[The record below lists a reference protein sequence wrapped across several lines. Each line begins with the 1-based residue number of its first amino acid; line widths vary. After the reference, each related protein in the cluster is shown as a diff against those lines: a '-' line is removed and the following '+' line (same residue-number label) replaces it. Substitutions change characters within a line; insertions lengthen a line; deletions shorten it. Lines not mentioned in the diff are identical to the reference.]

1 MLHEVPRSARD
12 DNALN
17 HDVMTRHFRFGFL
30 ALTWLVIPNQSNADP
45 TSAGHRR
52 SQSAATEQH
61 EHTNRLAHE
70 KSPYLLQHAH
80 NPVDWYPWGEEA
92 FARARRENKPIFLS
106 VGYSTCHWCHVMA
119 HESFEN
125 EEVAAIMNRE
135 FVNIKV
141 DREERPDVDRVYMT
155 FVQATTGGGGWPMSV
170 WLMPDLKP
178 FVGGTYFPPEPRY
191 GQPGF
196 KKVLERIA
204 TAWKENHD
212 KIVEQG
218 GQIVGALRESQ
229 GAPKAFGEGKL
240 NAEVLDAA
248 YQQLDRSYD
257 PKEGGFGNAPK
268 FPRPVT
274 LNFLTRFYA
283 RSRVG
288 HASGLPPSD
297 ASGTHALPSHGLE
310 MALLTLRKMAAG
322 GMHDHIGGGFHR
334 YSVDRYWHV
343 PHFEKMLYD
352 QAQLAVAYLDAFQ
365 ITRDKQYH
373 AVARDILD
381 YVARDMTSKQG
392 GFFSA
397 EDADSPVPVAA
408 VYDHRGD
415 SAQKSEVGA
424 HRAPL
429 QKTAEGTFY
438 VWTKKEIDDALG
450 DHAEI
455 FDFHYGVQPHGNAPE
470 GSDPHDEF
478 RGKNILIERHTI
490 PETAE
495 RFKKSEEETAKSLA
509 QSRDKLFAIRAKRPR
524 PHLDDKI
531 IAAWNGLMISAYAR
545 AAQVLDDNSYLE
557 IAARA
562 AKFLRANLYEEK
574 SKLLYRNYRD
584 GRSDIEGF
592 ADDYAFV
599 IQGLLDLYEASFDA
613 DWLKLAVE
621 LQETQDRLFFDEKN
635 GGYFSTSGKDESV
648 FLRMKDDNDGAE
660 PAASS
665 VAALNLLRLS
675 QICDDKQMAERARK
689 TIDTFATTLSH
700 FPSAMPQMLVAL
712 DFSLSKPRQI
722 VIAGKKDDPETK
734 ALLKEVHRHFL
745 PNTVLFLADSAEGQK
760 FLGEKNE
767 AICAMSPV
775 KGKSAAYICENF
787 TCKAPVTDPEQ
798 LKNLLNL

>member
-1 MLHEVPRSARD
+1 M
-12 DNALN
+12 
-17 HDVMTRHFRFGFL
+17 
-30 ALTWLVIPNQSNADP
+30 
-45 TSAGHRR
+45 
-52 SQSAATEQH
+52 
-61 EHTNRLAHE
+61 NRLAHE

-92 FARARRENKPIFLS
+92 FAKARRENKPIFLS

-119 HESFEN
+119 HESFES

-170 WLMPDLKP
+170 WLTPDLKP
-178 FVGGTYFPPEPRY
+178 FVGGTYFPPEERY

-204 TAWKENHD
+204 TAWKENHEN
-212 KIVEQG
+212 ILEQG
-218 GQIVGALRESQ
+218 GKIVAALQESQ
-229 GAPKAFGEGKL
+229 PAAKGE
-240 NAEVLDAA
+240 AQIDAA
-248 YQQLDRSYD
+248 TLEAAYRQIDRSYD

-283 RSRVG
+283 RDPKGES
-288 HASGLPPSD
+288 SK
-297 ASGTHALPSHGLE
+297 HALE
-310 MALLTLRKMAAG
+310 MDLFTLRKMAAG

-352 QAQLAVAYLDAFQ
+352 QAQLTVAYLDAFQ
-365 ITRDKQYH
+365 ITRDTQYES
-373 AVARDILD
+373 VARDILD
-381 YVARDMTSKQG
+381 YVARDMTSKEG

-397 EDADSPVPVAA
+397 EDADSPVVAGI
-408 VYDHRGD
+408 GD
-415 SAQKSEVGA
+415 PG
-424 HRAPL
+424 HG
-429 QKTAEGTFY
+429 KTAEGAFY
-438 VWTKKEIDDALG
+438 VWTKKEIDAALG
-450 DHAEI
+450 DAAEI
-455 FDFHYGVQPHGNAPE
+455 FDFHYGVQAHGNAPE

-490 PETAE
+490 SETAQ
-495 RFKKSEEETAKSLA
+495 RFKKREEEIAKFLA
-509 QSRDKLFAIRAKRPR
+509 QSREKLFAIRVKRPR

-545 AAQVLDDNSYLE
+545 AAQVLDDSRYLE
-557 IAARA
+557 IATRA
-562 AKFLRANLYEEK
+562 ANFLRRNLYEQK
-574 SKLLYRNYRD
+574 SKLLYRNYRE

-599 IQGLLDLYEASFDA
+599 IKALVDLYEASFDIE
-613 DWLKLAVE
+613 WLKLAVQ
-621 LQETQDRLFFDEKN
+621 LQETQDRLFFDDKN
-635 GGYFSTSGKDESV
+635 GGYFSTSGKDASV

-675 QICDDKQMAERARK
+675 QVRDDPQLTERARK
-689 TIDTFATTLSH
+689 TIDAFAATLSH

-722 VIAGKKDDPETK
+722 VIAGKKDAPETK
-734 ALLKEVHRHFL
+734 ALLKELHRHFL
-745 PNTVLFLADSAEGQK
+745 PKTILLLADGAEGQK
-760 FLGEKNE
+760 YLGEKNE
-767 AICAMSPV
+767 AIRTMSTV
-775 KGKSAAYICENF
+775 EGKSAAYVCESF
-787 TCKAPVTDPEQ
+787 TCKAPVTDSSKLAE
-798 LKNLLNL
+798 LVAK